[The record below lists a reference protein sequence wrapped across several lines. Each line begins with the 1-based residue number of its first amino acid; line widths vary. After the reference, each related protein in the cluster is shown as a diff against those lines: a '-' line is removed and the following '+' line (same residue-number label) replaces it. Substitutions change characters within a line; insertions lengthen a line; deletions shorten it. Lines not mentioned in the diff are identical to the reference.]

1 MEFLLDYANN
11 IYMYGNE
18 LFKKFCKERNIKKST
33 VEGYNV
39 VLNHYADFHGENI
52 NALFKE
58 AYDDEKNKIPL
69 KDRRIKNRLLDFR
82 NHIISIL
89 SSSTA
94 KTYFTKVKTF
104 YMHFGIEIPYL
115 PTVQYDRDYETSYFD
130 LPTKKHI
137 HDALEIVSVDLKA
150 VILFMSSSGTA
161 KAETLSL
168 SVGDFIHATVEYHDG
183 GHIKD
188 VLDQLEMRSDVV
200 PTFYLKR
207 IKTGKYYYTFCS
219 PEATDMIVKY
229 LKIRGNLKTDDRLFD
244 FSDAALLNRFKEI
257 NDSMGWGCKGRY
269 RFFRTHALRKFH
281 ASNIGLN
288 AEYIDALQGR
298 SKNRVHETY
307 IKINP
312 DKLKEVYKSAMHN
325 VMIGETKHGHVEKQE
340 FNIII
345 NVFLSGKEYNIQ

>member
-1 MEFLLDYANN
+1 MYSNDY
-11 IYMYGNE
+11 
-18 LFKKFCKERNIKKST
+18 FKQFSKERNIKKST
-33 VEGYNV
+33 VDGYSIALKEYV
-39 VLNHYADFHGENI
+39 DFQGESI
-52 NALFKE
+52 DYLIRE
-58 AYDDEKNKIPL
+58 AYCDEGNKIPL
-69 KDRRIKNRLLDFR
+69 KDRKLKQRLLDFR
-82 NHIISIL
+82 DFLVNGDL
-89 SSSTA
+89 SPSTA
-94 KTYFTKVKTF
+94 KTYFSKVKTF
-104 YMHFGIEIPYL
+104 YMHFEIEIPYL